1 MKRRTS
7 LVILSTALLGLATS
21 SGAAFAQQKDKAS
34 LMLNWYITG
43 PNLAFYLGQE
53 KGFFDQENIDLQIQ
67 EGRGS
72 GPTVQ
77 AVAANN
83 VTFGYADV
91 STMINIAAKGA
102 PVKAVG
108 VAVQTSPIALIGLAE
123 KNIRKPED
131 LKGKTIAM
139 TAGDAPS
146 QMWPMFMKKTGLK
159 ESDFKF
165 VNGDSK
171 TKVNAVI
178 NDRADVLIG
187 FATDQTFEIQDARKK
202 PVHAL
207 MFADHGV
214 NNVGLGVVAHQ
225 DTIKSNPDLV
235 KRFMRAATKSF
246 EAAKENPEA
255 AVDAALK
262 QNQKAG
268 NRDALLSGLASTI
281 PLLHTPETANQRP
294 FRVSAKS
301 MEDTVK
307 MLMEFGGVDK
317 SAGSADRFY
326 TNEFL
331 P

>member
-7 LVILSTALLGLATS
+7 LAILSTVLLGLATG

-43 PNLAFYLGQE
+43 PNLAFYLGKE
-53 KGFFDQENIDLQIQ
+53 KGYFDQENIDLQIQ

-83 VTFGYADV
+83 VTFGYADI

-178 NDRADVLIG
+178 NDQADVLIG
-187 FATDQTFEIQDARKK
+187 FSTDQTFEIQHARKK

-207 MFADHGV
+207 MFADYEV
-214 NNVGLGVVAHQ
+214 NNVGLGIVVHQ

-255 AVDAALK
+255 AVDAALN
-262 QNQKAG
+262 QNRKGG
-268 NRDALLSGLASTI
+268 NRDGLLSGLASTI
-281 PLLHTPETANQRP
+281 PLLHTPETVNQRP

-301 MEDTVK
+301 MENTVK

-317 SAGSADRFY
+317 SAGPADKFY

>member
-7 LVILSTALLGLATS
+7 LAILSTVLLGLATA
-21 SGAAFAQQKDKAS
+21 SGTALAQQKDKAS
-34 LMLNWYITG
+34 LMLNWYVTG
-43 PNLAFYLGQE
+43 PNLAFYLGKE
-53 KGFFDQENIDLQIQ
+53 KGFFDQENIDLEIL

-91 STMINIAAKGA
+91 SIMIKIAAKGA

-108 VAVQTSPIALIGLAE
+108 VAVQTSPISLIGLAE

-131 LKGKTIAM
+131 LKGKTIAI

-146 QMWPMFMKKTGLK
+146 QMWPLFMKKTGLK
-159 ESDFKF
+159 ESDVKF

-178 NDRADVLIG
+178 NGQADVLIG
-187 FATDQTFEIQDARKK
+187 FSTDQTFEIQHARQK

-214 NNVGLGVVAHQ
+214 NNVGLGIVAHQ
-225 DTIKSNPDLV
+225 DLLKSNPDLV

-246 EAAKENPEA
+246 EAAKADPNA
-255 AVDAALK
+255 AVEAALK
-262 QNQKAG
+262 ASPKS
-268 NRDALLSGLASTI
+268 NRDGLLAGFAATV
-281 PLLHTPETANQRP
+281 PLLHTAETANQRP
-294 FRVSAKS
+294 FRVSPKS
-301 MEDTVK
+301 MEETVA
-307 MLMEFGGVDK
+307 MLTEHGGVDK
-317 SAGSADRFY
+317 AAGSADKFY